1 MSNNRFIELEGTS
14 NFREIG
20 GLKTSNGS
28 KLKPGILFRSD
39 ELFKL
44 TDNDLST
51 IETLNLKL
59 IIDLRTP
66 NECKLKPDRLPL
78 NLSLKVVN
86 VPFFHQKR
94 DYNQLQIMWFLI
106 TNSRKINFE
115 KFIKDHYLNN
125 AFERTAEI
133 GKVITL
139 LSDENN
145 LPVLIH
151 CKAGKDRT
159 GLLSAIIQLIAGV
172 PLNIVLEDYLAT
184 NMYMKR
190 KMEDAEKIIRRMSF
204 FRVSSERIKPLLE
217 VRLDYLNSVLN
228 EIFSRYGTIEKYLIE
243 ACNLEE
249 YSLQNLK
256 NNLVEKS

>member
-1 MSNNRFIELEGTS
+1 MNNSRFIKLEGAS

-20 GLKTSNGS
+20 GLETSNDG
-28 KLKPGILFRSD
+28 KLKPGMLFRSD
-39 ELFKL
+39 ELSQL
-44 TDNDLST
+44 TDNDLGKL
-51 IETLNLKL
+51 ETLNLKL
-59 IIDLRTP
+59 ICDLRTP
-66 NECKLKPDRLPL
+66 NECRLKPDRLPQNHSIKL
-78 NLSLKVVN
+78 VN

-115 KFIKDHYLNN
+115 KFIKEHYLNN
-125 AFERTAEI
+125 AFERSAEV
-133 GKVITL
+133 GNVITL

-145 LPVLIH
+145 LPALIH

-217 VRLDYLNSVLN
+217 VRPDYLNSVID
-228 EIFSRYGTIEKYLIE
+228 EIFSRYGTIDEYLIE
-243 ACNLEE
+243 ACNVEE
-249 YSLQNLK
+249 RHLQNLR
-256 NNLVEKS
+256 NLLVED